1 MPHVIVKLHPG
12 RSEEQKQRLAEA
24 IAKDVQ
30 EIALCPAGVISV
42 AIEEVPAAEWQKK
55 VYEPDILA
63 KPQMLY
69 KKPAADKT
77 RS

>member
-1 MPHVIVKLHPG
+1 MKMPHVIVKLYPG
-12 RSEEQKQRLAEA
+12 RSEEQKQRLADA

-30 EIALCPAGVISV
+30 EIVVCPAGVISV
-42 AIEEVPAAEWQKK
+42 AIEEVPAAEWQEK

-69 KKPAADKT
+69 KKPAVK
-77 RS
+77 